1 MKRIISVFLSLIVV
15 FGISAEAVENY
26 SQKVDNLTLTVGS
39 FLFETVKEA
48 VPNSI
53 GGEWSVVGLS
63 RSDVDIPEKYFET
76 YYKTAEKYVKDK
88 NGVLSKNKYT
98 EYSRVVI
105 ALCSIGKNPENVSG
119 YNLIAPL
126 LDYDKV
132 IKQGLN
138 GPVWALIA
146 LDAAEYNDDEIR
158 TKYIDLILSR
168 QLPSGGWALN
178 SSVQEADVDI
188 TAMVLTALSS
198 YMDKVKVKTAVDKGL
213 SYLSGI
219 QNIDGSFG
227 EYSESTS
234 QVIVALSSLGISQK
248 DSRFF
253 KNGKTA
259 VDALMN
265 FHIKGKGFKHAKSDK
280 ESNLMSTEQGFYAL
294 VSLKRFEDGKSK
306 LFDMSDGIS
315 ISGNNAGGNR
325 IGIKYPNK
333 TFSDIKNHKYK
344 SEIEALCQRGIINGM
359 TENTFS
365 PDFTMTRAE
374 FATITVRV
382 LGLEAKGIDVF
393 SDVKK
398 TDWYYGFV
406 GTAYDYSIIKGVS
419 ENRFNPNGTITREEA
434 AVMVKRSAKICGIDK
449 TYNESAVRNVLS
461 QFTDYKTVSTW
472 AKEGLAFCYDK
483 GILDDSEIEINPKEA
498 VKRGEIAYMLYN
510 LLKEA
515 NRT

>member
-1 MKRIISVFLSLIVV
+1 MKKVITGILLIVV
-15 FGISAEAVENY
+15 LTIQVFAVNDSEISSIGNY
-26 SQKVDNLTLTVGS
+26 ILNTVTEPAVGS
-39 FLFETVKEA
+39 V
-48 VPNSI
+48 
-53 GGEWSVVGLS
+53 GGEWAVLGLS
-63 RSDVDIPEKYFET
+63 RSYIDVNNE
-76 YYKTAEKYVKDK
+76 YYESYYDNVEEYVKTK

-105 ALCSIGKNPENVSG
+105 TLCAIGKDPTNVGG
-119 YNLIAPL
+119 YNLITPL
-126 LDYDKV
+126 LDYDSV
-132 IKQGLN
+132 IKQGIN
-138 GPVWALIA
+138 GPSWALIS
-146 LDAAEYNDDEIR
+146 LDAAKYDNDEIR

-178 SSVQEADVDI
+178 SSAKEADADI

-198 YMDKVKVKTAVDKGL
+198 YTDNSKVKQAVDKGL

-248 DSRFF
+248 DSRFV

-265 FHIKGKGFKHAKSDK
+265 FHIKGKGFRHTKSDK

-294 VSLKRFEDGKSK
+294 ISLKRFEDGKNK
-306 LFDMSDGIS
+306 LFDMSNGIS
-315 ISGNNAGGNR
+315 ISGNNAGGDR

-344 SEIEALCQRGIINGM
+344 SEIQALCQRGIINGM

-374 FATITVRV
+374 FATITVRA

-419 ENRFNPNGTITREEA
+419 ENRFNPNGTIIREEA

-472 AKEGLAFCYDK
+472 AREGLAFCYDK
-483 GILDDSEIEINPKEA
+483 GIIDDSAIKINPKEA

-515 NRT
+515 KHI

>member
-1 MKRIISVFLSLIVV
+1 MKKIICGILLIVV
-15 FGISAEAVENY
+15 LTMQVFAVSDSEIN
-26 SQKVDNLTLTVGS
+26 TIGS
-39 FLFETVKEA
+39 FILDTVTEPA
-48 VPNSI
+48 VSSV
-53 GGEWSVVGLS
+53 GGEWSVLGLS
-63 RSDVDIPEKYFET
+63 RSGIEVPGV
-76 YYKTAEKYVKDK
+76 YYENYYDRVEEYVKNK

-105 ALCSIGKNPENVSG
+105 SLCAIGKNPSDVDG
-119 YNLIAPL
+119 YNLITPL
-126 LDYDKV
+126 LDYDSV
-132 IKQGLN
+132 IKQGIN
-138 GPVWALIA
+138 GPSWALIA
-146 LDAAEYNDDEIR
+146 LDAAEYNNDEIR
-158 TKYIDLILSR
+158 TKYIGLILSR
-168 QLPSGGWALN
+168 QLSSGGWALN
-178 SSVQEADVDI
+178 SSVKEADVDI

-198 YMDKVKVKTAVDKGL
+198 YTDNSTVKQAVDKGL

-219 QNIDGSFG
+219 QKSDGSFG

-248 DSRFF
+248 DSRFV

-265 FHIKGKGFKHAKSDK
+265 FHIKGKGFRHTKSDK

-294 VSLKRFEDGKSK
+294 VSLKRLETGKNK

-315 ISGNNAGGNR
+315 ISGKNAGGDK

-333 TFSDIKNHKYK
+333 TFSDIKNHKYQ
-344 SEIEALCQRGIINGM
+344 SEIESLCQRGIINGM
-359 TENTFS
+359 TEDSFS
-365 PDFTMTRAE
+365 PNTTMTRAE
-374 FATITVRV
+374 FATITVRA
-382 LGLEAKGIDVF
+382 LGFEAKGKDIF

-406 GTAYDYSIIKGVS
+406 GTAYDYGIIKGVS
-419 ENRFNPNGTITREEA
+419 EKYFNPNGTITREEA
-434 AVMVKRSAKICGIDK
+434 AVMVKRSAKILGIDK

-461 QFTDYKTVSTW
+461 QFTDYKSVSTW
-472 AKEGLAFCYDK
+472 ATEGLAFCCDK
-483 GILDDSEIEINPKEA
+483 EILDDSAIKIQPKEA

-515 NRT
+515 KRI

>member
-1 MKRIISVFLSLIVV
+1 MKKIICGILLIVV
-15 FGISAEAVENY
+15 LTIQVFAVNDSEINTIG
-26 SQKVDNLTLTVGS
+26 SFILDTVTEPSVGS
-39 FLFETVKEA
+39 V
-48 VPNSI
+48 
-53 GGEWSVVGLS
+53 GGEWSVLGLS
-63 RSDVDIPEKYFET
+63 RSGIEVPGV
-76 YYKTAEKYVKDK
+76 YYENYYDRVEEYVKNK

-105 ALCSIGKNPENVSG
+105 ALCAIGKDPTNVGG
-119 YNLIAPL
+119 YNLITPL
-126 LDYDKV
+126 LDYDSV
-132 IKQGLN
+132 IKQGIN
-138 GPVWALIA
+138 GPSWALIA
-146 LDAAEYNDDEIR
+146 LDAAEQDNDEIR

-168 QLPSGGWALN
+168 QLSSGGWALN
-178 SSVQEADVDI
+178 SSVKEADVDI

-198 YMDKVKVKTAVDKGL
+198 YTDNSKVKQAVDKGL

-219 QNIDGSFG
+219 QKSDGSFG

-248 DSRFF
+248 DSRFV

-265 FHIKGKGFKHAKSDK
+265 FHIKGKGFRHTKSDK

-294 VSLKRFEDGKSK
+294 VSLKRLETGKNK

-315 ISGNNAGGNR
+315 ISGNNAGGDK

-333 TFSDIKNHKYK
+333 TFSDIGNHKYK
-344 SEIEALCQRGIINGM
+344 SEIQALCQRGIINGM
-359 TENTFS
+359 TEDSFS
-365 PDFTMTRAE
+365 PNTTMIRAE
-374 FATITVRV
+374 FATITIRA
-382 LGLEAKGIDVF
+382 LGFEAKGKDIF

-419 ENRFNPNGTITREEA
+419 EKYFNPNGTITREEA
-434 AVMVKRSAKICGIDK
+434 AVMVKRSAKILGIDK

-461 QFTDYKTVSTW
+461 QFTDYKSVSTW
-472 AKEGLAFCYDK
+472 EQRGLHFATTKKFLT
-483 GILDDSEIEINPKEA
+483 ILQ
-498 VKRGEIAYMLYN
+498 
-510 LLKEA
+510 LKYSQKKL
-515 NRT
+515 

>member
-1 MKRIISVFLSLIVV
+1 MKKIICGILLIVV
-15 FGISAEAVENY
+15 LTFQVFAVSGSEINTIG
-26 SQKVDNLTLTVGS
+26 SFILDTVTEPSVGS
-39 FLFETVKEA
+39 V
-48 VPNSI
+48 
-53 GGEWSVVGLS
+53 GGEWAVLGLS
-63 RSDVDIPEKYFET
+63 RSGIEVPGV
-76 YYKTAEKYVKDK
+76 YYENYYDRVEEYVKNK

-105 ALCSIGKNPENVSG
+105 ALCAIGKDPTNVSG
-119 YNLIAPL
+119 YNLITPL
-126 LDYDKV
+126 LDYDSV
-132 IKQGLN
+132 IKQGIN
-138 GPVWALIA
+138 GPSWALIA
-146 LDAAEYNDDEIR
+146 LDAAERDNDEIR
-158 TKYIDLILSR
+158 TKYINLILSR
-168 QLPSGGWALN
+168 QLSSGGWTLN
-178 SSVQEADVDI
+178 SSVKEADVDI

-198 YMDKVKVKTAVDKGL
+198 YTDNSTVKQAVDKGL

-219 QNIDGSFG
+219 QKSDGSFG

-248 DSRFF
+248 DSRFV

-265 FHIKGKGFKHAKSDK
+265 FHIDKKGFKHTKSDK

-294 VSLKRFEDGKSK
+294 VSLKRLETGKNK

-315 ISGNNAGGNR
+315 ISGNNAGGDK

-333 TFSDIKNHKYK
+333 TFRDIKNHKYQ
-344 SEIEALCQRGIINGM
+344 SEIESLCQRGIINGM
-359 TENTFS
+359 TEDSFS
-365 PDFTMTRAE
+365 PNTTMTRAE
-374 FATITVRV
+374 FATITIRA
-382 LGLEAKGIDVF
+382 LGLEAKGRDVF

-419 ENRFNPNGTITREEA
+419 EKYFNPNGTITREEA
-434 AVMVKRSAKICGIDK
+434 AVMVKRSAKILGIDK

-461 QFTDYKTVSTW
+461 QFTDYKSVSTW
-472 AKEGLAFCYDK
+472 ATEGLAFCYDK
-483 GILDDSEIEINPKEA
+483 EILDDSAIKIQPKEA

-515 NRT
+515 KRI

>member
-1 MKRIISVFLSLIVV
+1 MKKVITGILLIVV
-15 FGISAEAVENY
+15 LTIQVFAVNDSEI
-26 SQKVDNLTLTVGS
+26 
-39 FLFETVKEA
+39 
-48 VPNSI
+48 NSI
-53 GGEWSVVGLS
+53 GNYILNTVTEPAVGSVGGEWAVLGLS
-63 RSDVDIPEKYFET
+63 RSGLDVPDE
-76 YYKTAEKYVKDK
+76 YYKSYYDNVEEYAKNK

-105 ALCSIGKNPENVSG
+105 TLCAIGKDPTNVGG
-119 YNLIAPL
+119 YNLITPL
-126 LDYDKV
+126 LDYDSV
-132 IKQGLN
+132 IKQGIN
-138 GPVWALIA
+138 GPSWALIA
-146 LDAAEYNDDEIR
+146 LDAAKYNNDEIR

-198 YMDKVKVKTAVDKGL
+198 YTDNSKVKQAVDKGL

-219 QNIDGSFG
+219 QKSDGSFG

-248 DSRFF
+248 DSRFV

-294 VSLKRFEDGKSK
+294 VSLKRFEDKKNK
-306 LFDMSDGIS
+306 LFDMIDVVSVT
-315 ISGNNAGGNR
+315 GNTAKGNR
-325 IGIKYPNK
+325 IEVKYPNK

-344 SEIEALCQRGIINGM
+344 SEIQALCQRGIINGM

-365 PDFTMTRAE
+365 PDSTMTRAE
-374 FATITVRV
+374 FATITVRA
-382 LGLEAKGIDVF
+382 LGLEAKGRDVF
-393 SDVKK
+393 SDIKK

-419 ENRFNPNGTITREEA
+419 DKYFNPNGTITREEA
-434 AVMVKRSAKICGIDK
+434 AVMVKRSAKILGIDK

-483 GILDDSEIEINPKEA
+483 EILDDSAIKINPKEA

-515 NRT
+515 NRI

>member
-1 MKRIISVFLSLIVV
+1 MKKVITGILLIVV
-15 FGISAEAVENY
+15 LTIQVFAV
-26 SQKVDNLTLTVGS
+26 SGS
-39 FLFETVKEA
+39 EI
-48 VPNSI
+48 NSI
-53 GGEWSVVGLS
+53 GNFILDTVTEPSVGSVGGEWTVIGLS
-63 RSDVDIPEKYFET
+63 RSGLDVPGV
-76 YYKTAEKYVKDK
+76 YYENYYDRVEEYVKNK

-105 ALCSIGKNPENVSG
+105 SLCAIGKDPTNVGG
-119 YNLIAPL
+119 YNLITPL
-126 LDYDKV
+126 IDYDSV

-138 GPVWALIA
+138 GPSWALIA
-146 LDAAEYNDDEIR
+146 LDAAEYNNDEIR

-168 QLPSGGWALN
+168 QLSSGGWALN
-178 SSVQEADVDI
+178 SSVKEADVDI

-198 YMDKVKVKTAVDKGL
+198 YTDDNKVKQSVDKGL
-213 SYLSGI
+213 TYLSNI
-219 QNIDGSFG
+219 QADDGSFG

-248 DSRFF
+248 DSRFV

-265 FHIKGKGFKHAKSDK
+265 FHIKEKGFRHTKSDK

-294 VSLKRFEDGKSK
+294 VSLKRFEDGKNK

-333 TFSDIKNHKYK
+333 TFSDIENHKYK
-344 SEIEALCQRGIINGM
+344 SEIQALCQRGIINGM

-365 PDFTMTRAE
+365 PNSTMTRAE
-374 FATITVRV
+374 FATITVRA
-382 LGLEAKGIDVF
+382 LGLEAKGRDVF

-406 GTAYDYSIIKGVS
+406 GTAYDYGIIKGVS

-434 AVMVKRSAKICGIDK
+434 AVMVKRSAKILGIDK

-472 AKEGLAFCYDK
+472 ANEGLAFCYDK
-483 GILDDSEIEINPKEA
+483 GIIDDSEIEINPKEA

-515 NRT
+515 NRI

>member
-1 MKRIISVFLSLIVV
+1 MKKIICGILLIVV
-15 FGISAEAVENY
+15 LTIQVFAVNDSEI
-26 SQKVDNLTLTVGS
+26 
-39 FLFETVKEA
+39 
-48 VPNSI
+48 NSI
-53 GGEWSVVGLS
+53 GNYILNTVTEPAVGSVGGEWAVLGLS
-63 RSDVDIPEKYFET
+63 RSGLDVPDEYYKSYYDNVEKY
-76 YYKTAEKYVKDK
+76 AK
-88 NGVLSKNKYT
+88 NKKGILHKNKYT

-126 LDYDKV
+126 LDYDSV
-132 IKQGLN
+132 IKQGIN
-138 GPVWALIA
+138 GPAWALIA
-146 LDAAEYNDDEIR
+146 LDAAEYNNDEIR

-168 QLPSGGWALN
+168 QLSSGGWALN

-248 DSRFF
+248 DSRFV

-259 VDALMN
+259 VDALMS
-265 FHIKGKGFKHAKSDK
+265 FHIDKKGFRHAKSDK

-344 SEIEALCQRGIINGM
+344 SEIQALCQRGIINGM

-365 PDFTMTRAE
+365 PDSTITRAE
-374 FATITVRV
+374 FATITVRA

-406 GTAYDYSIIKGVS
+406 GTAYAYSIIKGVS